1 MAAIAAKS
9 NAFCPTALFRCG
21 MVAKMK
27 RSGKVSIFI
36 IETVGE
42 GEEEEEGEEEG
53 EEEEEGGRS
62 GFLRKTSE
70 KCYLLL
76 NLVIHNTT
84 LRT

>member
-27 RSGKVSIFI
+27 RNGKVSIFI

-53 EEEEEGGRS
+53 EEEEEGGGDS
-62 GFLRKTSE
+62 FLTENERE
-70 KCYLLL
+70 VLL
-76 NLVIHNTT
+76 VT
-84 LRT
+84 